1 MVNCIYC
8 STAVSRTRPAVFCEA
23 CKKNAHTSCVS
34 KSIDILHVINNV
46 PGTSWKC
53 DDCRNNCLCIK
64 ENNINAVL
72 DTKVESSL
80 DHIRSEIESI
90 RKDILSQTVKKVQP
104 PADPPRYSDVLHNKT
119 QPAIV
124 IRPKNAVSSAN
135 QRTCILV
142 KLDLLVGCKSK
153 ADNLKLLSI
162 AKQKLGNSYDIKEV
176 TGINPRIRLVGMS
189 KAYSEEQINSYLLKS
204 NPEVFCGDV
213 ECRVL
218 KTYPTKKNNNV
229 YQAEIQLD
237 RISYERAMKGEHLFV
252 GYDSCIIF
260 DAVEVSRCFKCNEFH
275 HSSVSCQNEI
285 SCPVCSG
292 KHEVKQCK
300 STVKKCSNCV
310 KLNIKSDLNVSTA
323 HAVWDKTL
331 SETWLDS
338 DINDREVFPGNYS
351 VYRSDRNFSAIG
363 LKRGGGV
370 AVPVRNDFKSS
381 SVDLGACPSFNNI
394 NPKIDILVIKIAIQY
409 SNIYVISLYIPPQI
423 SVSDYETFVEAIQS
437 LDVLHGSSIF
447 IVGDFNVTSYA
458 VCLDS
463 NISNGF
469 TNSLN
474 ALAGFFNAEQY
485 NYVHNENGNLLDLV
499 FSNAICFEEHATDP
513 LVYEDIHHPALIVT
527 AKNLP
532 VDKKNDVLYSNF
544 VGNYN
549 FRKANFQLLY
559 EMIMNI
565 NWANLESMTNVEL
578 ACELLYSEIYKILD
592 YCVPKVKRIYTH
604 KYPPWYSRHL
614 IQILKQ
620 KSVAFRRFKQTGN
633 IRNQVEFQKLRSEL
647 KTQAS
652 AVYRHYIQSLESDIS
667 KNSSTFW
674 SFVNR
679 KTNNHSIPKDML
691 YNGQSMTNPED
702 ISGAFAEYFGS
713 TCDLIC
719 KTRHFSMIL
728 LNTGVFRIR
737 EHGGSQTTSLS
748 DIEGMQL
755 CTCVKNLPG
764 VLLLYGENR
773 ACETTRFTVHCI
785 YFGYPNLGHIKILN

>member
-1 MVNCIYC
+1 MRNCALRHPMQHSSKGSAEYREHRKKVFFENFDIGKREKRAKNVEHA
-8 STAVSRTRPAVFCEA
+8 SGEAPGAWSRLASSPDSRSVRQLRQLGAGGTGA
-23 CKKNAHTSCVS
+23 KKYRLT
-34 KSIDILHVINNV
+34 
-46 PGTSWKC
+46 PGGRL
-53 DDCRNNCLCIK
+53 RNNCLCIN

-104 PADPPRYSDVLHNKT
+104 PADPPRYSDVLRNKT

-124 IRPKNAVSSAN
+124 IRPKNANQSVVQTRSDILKSVDPVEAN
-135 QRTCILV
+135 LHLGKVRDI
-142 KLDLLVGCKSK
+142 KDGGLLVGCKSK

-237 RISYERAMKGEHLFV
+237 RISYERAMKAEHLFV
-252 GYDSCIIF
+252 G
-260 DAVEVSRCFKCNEFH
+260 
-275 HSSVSCQNEI
+275 
-285 SCPVCSG
+285 
-292 KHEVKQCK
+292 
-300 STVKKCSNCV
+300 
-310 KLNIKSDLNVSTA
+310 
-323 HAVWDKTL
+323 
-331 SETWLDS
+331 
-338 DINDREVFPGNYS
+338 
-351 VYRSDRNFSAIG
+351 SDRNFSAIG

-370 AVPVRNDFKSS
+370 AVAVRNDFKSS

-458 VCLDS
+458 AYLDS

-499 FSNAICFEEHATDP
+499 FSNAICFVEHATDP

-559 EMIMNI
+559 EMIMNV

-578 ACELLYSEIYKILD
+578 ACEFLYSEIYKILD

-620 KSVAFRRFKQTGN
+620 KSVAFRHSEGLN
-633 IRNQVEFQKLRSEL
+633 KLATYVI
-647 KTQAS
+647 KWN
-652 AVYRHYIQSLESDIS
+652 S
-667 KNSSTFW
+667 KN
-674 SFVNR
+674 
-679 KTNNHSIPKDML
+679 
-691 YNGQSMTNPED
+691 
-702 ISGAFAEYFGS
+702 
-713 TCDLIC
+713 
-719 KTRHFSMIL
+719 
-728 LNTGVFRIR
+728 
-737 EHGGSQTTSLS
+737 
-748 DIEGMQL
+748 
-755 CTCVKNLPG
+755 CVQN
-764 VLLLYGENR
+764 
-773 ACETTRFTVHCI
+773 
-785 YFGYPNLGHIKILN
+785 

>member
-1 MVNCIYC
+1 MSPELQQKYALN
-8 STAVSRTRPAVFCEA
+8 
-23 CKKNAHTSCVS
+23 
-34 KSIDILHVINNV
+34 
-46 PGTSWKC
+46 
-53 DDCRNNCLCIK
+53 RNNCLCIS

-90 RKDILSQTVKKVQP
+90 RKDILSQTVIKVQP
-104 PADPPRYSDVLHNKT
+104 PADPPRYSDVLRNKT
-119 QPAIV
+119 QPAVV
-124 IRPKNAVSSAN
+124 IRPKNANQSVVQTRSDILKSVDPVEAN
-135 QRTCILV
+135 LHLGKVRDI
-142 KLDLLVGCKSK
+142 KDGGLLVGCKSK

-213 ECRVL
+213 EC
-218 KTYPTKKNNNV
+218 T
-229 YQAEIQLD
+229 
-237 RISYERAMKGEHLFV
+237 
-252 GYDSCIIF
+252 
-260 DAVEVSRCFKCNEFH
+260 
-275 HSSVSCQNEI
+275 
-285 SCPVCSG
+285 
-292 KHEVKQCK
+292 
-300 STVKKCSNCV
+300 
-310 KLNIKSDLNVSTA
+310 
-323 HAVWDKTL
+323 
-331 SETWLDS
+331 
-338 DINDREVFPGNYS
+338 
-351 VYRSDRNFSAIG
+351 IG

-370 AVPVRNDFKSS
+370 AVAVRNDFKSS

-423 SVSDYETFVEAIQS
+423 SVSDYETLVEAIQS
-437 LDVLHGSSIF
+437 LAVLHGSSIF

-458 VCLDS
+458 AYLDS

-499 FSNAICFEEHATDP
+499 FSNAICFVEHATDP

-527 AKNLP
+527 AKYLP

-544 VGNYN
+544 VCNYN

-559 EMIMNI
+559 EMIMNV
-565 NWANLESMTNVEL
+565 NWANLEIMTNVDS

-604 KYPPWYSRHL
+604 KYPSWFSRHL

-633 IRNQVEFQKLRSEL
+633 IRYQVEFQKLRSEL
-647 KTQAS
+647 KAQAS
-652 AVYRHYIQSLESDIS
+652 AAYRHYIQSLESDIS

-679 KTNNHSIPKDML
+679 KTNNHGIPKDIL

-702 ISGAFAEYFGS
+702 ISGAFAEYFGNGRNAAVLWALHGYLVIVKKTLPTRTPQRSLQLKILRNQYFSSVKINKQSREESITSERRMCQSNLPLVTKGNLRANLSIIVPVNHGTRPLKRNPEITERTAKGVTASS
-713 TCDLIC
+713 T
-719 KTRHFSMIL
+719 
-728 LNTGVFRIR
+728 NVPA
-737 EHGGSQTTSLS
+737 S
-748 DIEGMQL
+748 DIKKWFSEIAAFLQEKGLMD
-755 CTCVKNLPG
+755 
-764 VLLLYGENR
+764 
-773 ACETTRFTVHCI
+773 
-785 YFGYPNLGHIKILN
+785 ILNDPDRILNADERCFNLCPKNDEVLAPKGARNVYEVEHASSKQQ

>member
-1 MVNCIYC
+1 M
-8 STAVSRTRPAVFCEA
+8 
-23 CKKNAHTSCVS
+23 
-34 KSIDILHVINNV
+34 
-46 PGTSWKC
+46 
-53 DDCRNNCLCIK
+53 
-64 ENNINAVL
+64 
-72 DTKVESSL
+72 
-80 DHIRSEIESI
+80 
-90 RKDILSQTVKKVQP
+90 
-104 PADPPRYSDVLHNKT
+104 
-119 QPAIV
+119 
-124 IRPKNAVSSAN
+124 
-135 QRTCILV
+135 
-142 KLDLLVGCKSK
+142 K
-153 ADNLKLLSI
+153 A
-162 AKQKLGNSYDIKEV
+162 
-176 TGINPRIRLVGMS
+176 
-189 KAYSEEQINSYLLKS
+189 
-204 NPEVFCGDV
+204 
-213 ECRVL
+213 
-218 KTYPTKKNNNV
+218 
-229 YQAEIQLD
+229 
-237 RISYERAMKGEHLFV
+237 EHLFV

-260 DAVEVSRCFKCNEFH
+260 DAVE
-275 HSSVSCQNEI
+275 VSCQNEI

-323 HAVWDKTL
+323 HAVWDENYYSLIAL

-338 DINDREVFPGNYS
+338 DVNDREVFPGNYS

-370 AVPVRNDFKSS
+370 AVAVRNDFKSS

-458 VCLDS
+458 AYLDS

-474 ALAGFFNAEQY
+474 ALAGFFIAEQY
-485 NYVHNENGNLLDLV
+485 NYVHNENGNLDLV
-499 FSNAICFEEHATDP
+499 FSNAICFVEHATDP

-549 FRKANFQLLY
+549 FRKTNFQLLY
-559 EMIMNI
+559 EMIMNV

-578 ACELLYSEIYKILD
+578 ACELFYSEIYKILD

-614 IQILKQ
+614 IQIPKQ
-620 KSVAFRRFKQTGN
+620 KSVAFRRFKKTGS
-633 IRNQVEFQKLRSEL
+633 ILYQVKFQKLRSEL
-647 KTQAS
+647 KTQVS
-652 AVYRHYIQSLESDIS
+652 AAYRDYIQSLVSDILVS
-667 KNSSTFW
+667 KNSNTFW

-679 KTNNHSIPKDML
+679 KTNNHGIPKDML

-702 ISGAFAEYFGS
+702 ISGAFAEYFGKCYMPDGYHELSSSLHIHFLNCVTHCSGNLGLLS
-713 TCDLIC
+713 TQG
-719 KTRHFSMIL
+719 FV
-728 LNTGVFRIR
+728 VFRLAVDRCNKLI
-737 EHGGSQTTSLS
+737 
-748 DIEGMQL
+748 
-755 CTCVKNLPG
+755 
-764 VLLLYGENR
+764 
-773 ACETTRFTVHCI
+773 
-785 YFGYPNLGHIKILN
+785 